1 MLQWLFRRWGLT
13 GFLFEYLLAT
23 FKYTMLQDRAAE
35 GQSTCDVNLPTF
47 NTIRVIS
54 GRKKVRLRREWV

>member
-1 MLQWLFRRWGLT
+1 MTGL
-13 GFLFEYLLAT
+13 LFEYLLAT

-35 GQSTCDVNLPTF
+35 GQSTCDVNLLTF